1 MIMENKKEIELRSGK
16 VRSIIGRM
24 PGYYLRYGT
33 ITVIA
38 VLAVLTAILSG
49 IKSENR
55 ITLDI
60 KLLAS
65 PQSHIYF
72 SRNGCSVQDF
82 LPSGSIIAKE
92 DTLCLTIF
100 YSCII
105 AEIPSSTTISLHP
118 GDTLDLI
125 FDSGETHVASIVTK
139 TYCQKA
145 PAPAPVL
152 TLLLTP
158 VSPSSLSG
166 IRNPTITEISTGK
179 QSILSKIFT

>member
-1 MIMENKKEIELRSGK
+1 MENKKEIELRSGK

-49 IKSENR
+49 IKLETR
-55 ITLDI
+55 ITLNI

-72 SRNGCSVQDF
+72 SSNCSSVQNF
-82 LPSGSIIAKE
+82 LPSGSVIAKE
-92 DTLCLTIF
+92 DTLCLNIF
-100 YSCII
+100 YSSII
-105 AEIPSSTTISLHP
+105 AEIPDSTTLSLHP

-139 TYCQKA
+139 VCRQKVPASA
-145 PAPAPVL
+145 PIL

-158 VSPSSLSG
+158 VSPSSLSD